1 MVATLIGSILIFGG
15 IALDLL
21 TLFLGI
27 RQIFRNGPSGVPVL
41 PLLLYFFGT
50 IVLSMQYR
58 SIAVRLFGVLVVVH
72 IMCQFVILL
81 IVAGVVKWRRNHSH
95 AGKQ

>member
-1 MVATLIGSILIFGG
+1 MIATVIGNTLILSG

-21 TLFLGI
+21 SLFLGI
-27 RQIFRNGPSGVPVL
+27 RRILRNGPSGVPVV

-50 IVLSMQYR
+50 FVLSMGHS

-72 IMCQFVILL
+72 ILCQFVILL
-81 IVAGVVKWRRNHSH
+81 IVAAVVKWRQRKPNNTS
-95 AGKQ
+95 